1 MEALLEQRELVERR
15 VAALEGSATPEDLDY
30 VLGELADDE
39 IDAALSM
46 CDDLARHY
54 RVELPD

>member
-1 MEALLEQRELVERR
+1 MEALLERRELVERR
-15 VAALEGSATPEDLDY
+15 ISALEGSATSEDLDY

-39 IDAALSM
+39 VEAALPM

-54 RVELPD
+54 GVALPE